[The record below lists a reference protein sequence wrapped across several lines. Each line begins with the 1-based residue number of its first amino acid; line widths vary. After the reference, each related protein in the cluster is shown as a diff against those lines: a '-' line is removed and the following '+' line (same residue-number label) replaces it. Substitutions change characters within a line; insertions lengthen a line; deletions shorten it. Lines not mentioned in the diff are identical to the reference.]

1 MRNVLAVF
9 AIGVTVIAAG
19 LTIETPQRA
28 CAGQTTT
35 DSPETREPAVPFD
48 DAVALAKE
56 HLKVKGLD
64 KSFFIRSVRY
74 ETYGEEPPRWTFI
87 LSPKAARAPESEP
100 GLLVRM
106 DRSVELIKG
115 R

>member
-9 AIGVTVIAAG
+9 AIGVVVIAAG
-19 LTIETPQRA
+19 LTIESPQWA
-28 CAGQTTT
+28 CADQATT
-35 DSPETREPAVPFD
+35 DSPETREPAVPCD

-56 HLKVKGLD
+56 HLKDKGLG
-64 KSFFIRSVRY
+64 KNFFIRSVQY
-74 ETYGEEPPRWTFI
+74 ETWGEEPPRWTFI
-87 LSPKAARAPESEP
+87 LSPKEVRAPDAEP
-100 GLLVRM
+100 GLVVKM